1 MLSHVSATSLT
12 AQTHTTHQNVYSLGR
27 PCKNNWTSWQSLL
40 HHCFAKCMKPLC
52 MLFTTGERQGAW
64 EYPTYEPDYLRKARE
79 QQTRR
84 SSLQRL
90 PSERHTR
97 GRLGAVSFQDR
108 EEESHYIP
116 VDFGCRSWWKRRRRM
131 PGMQKCACPLLLEL
145 VLRYSM
151 PLSCF
156 VHNSSMPNSEP
167 NWASHM
173 AHEDLNLHAVCGMS
187 A

>member
-1 MLSHVSATSLT
+1 MLSHVSATSLN
-12 AQTHTTHQNVYSLGR
+12 AQTHTTHRNVYSLGHPR
-27 PCKNNWTSWQSLL
+27 KNNWTSWQSLL

-52 MLFTTGERQGAW
+52 MLFATGERQGAW

-116 VDFGCRSWWKRRRRM
+116 VDFGCRSWWKRRRRV
-131 PGMQKCACPLLLEL
+131 CL
-145 VLRYSM
+145 VCRNVHAHCC
-151 PLSCF
+151 LSL
-156 VHNSSMPNSEP
+156 S
-167 NWASHM
+167 
-173 AHEDLNLHAVCGMS
+173 
-187 A
+187 